1 MSVVA
6 VVRVNADEVKRR
18 MAGCLPSGVLAKPHP
33 SPGLWPE
40 PEMIVRQRNR
50 QGICRVSRFRATS
63 QLKFSLNSHLHLFLP
78 GMPAAGE
85 HALATLGQVAMPR
98 KPRSRRGPAHHAPG
112 MPPQNGCLWKS
123 RVNKKLF

>member
-85 HALATLGQVAMPR
+85 HAFDSVWQVVMHR
-98 KPRSRRGPAHHAPG
+98 KPRFRRGQADDATG
-112 MPPQNGCLWKS
+112 MPHQNGCLRES